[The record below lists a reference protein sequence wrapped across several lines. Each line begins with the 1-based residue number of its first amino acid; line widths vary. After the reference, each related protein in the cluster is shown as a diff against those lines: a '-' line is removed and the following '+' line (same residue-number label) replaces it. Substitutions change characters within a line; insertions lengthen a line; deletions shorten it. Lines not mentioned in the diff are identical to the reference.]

1 MINPAKKAYKGR
13 LLLNLIPIFRQSG
26 ADVSIAT
33 TETSLPL
40 KREVW
45 RECKYKW
52 CGTATTTILRDKR
65 KALPYG
71 KALHIR

>member
-26 ADVSIAT
+26 ADVMTAT

-40 KREVW
+40 SKGGLE
-45 RECKYKW
+45 
-52 CGTATTTILRDKR
+52 GL
-65 KALPYG
+65 
-71 KALHIR
+71 